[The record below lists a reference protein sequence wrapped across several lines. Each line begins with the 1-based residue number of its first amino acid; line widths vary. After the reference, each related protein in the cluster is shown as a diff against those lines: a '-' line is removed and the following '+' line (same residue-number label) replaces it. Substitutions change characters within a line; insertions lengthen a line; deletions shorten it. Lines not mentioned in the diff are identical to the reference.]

1 MAGTKICNNNNRGGL
16 VLLKGVDCTTMTEY
30 TVCVGVEDAS

>member
-16 VLLKGVDCTTMTEY
+16 VLLKGVVCMTMTEC
-30 TVCVGVEDAS
+30 TVCAGVEDAS